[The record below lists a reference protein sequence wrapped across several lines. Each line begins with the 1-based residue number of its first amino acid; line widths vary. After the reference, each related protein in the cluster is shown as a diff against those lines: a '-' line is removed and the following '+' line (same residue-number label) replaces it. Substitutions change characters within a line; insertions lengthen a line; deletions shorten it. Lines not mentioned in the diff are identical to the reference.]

1 MTNKDFRF
9 LGDRMEQLS
18 TALFVNYSMAL
29 QKFPVSL
36 LRTVKMDV
44 AGNIVFSLV
53 RPYEDMNGFDRQFP
67 AHLHVYNKDRD
78 YYIEAAGNASI
89 KVEELEVLVSF
100 HVLRAQSFHI
110 RRRAIRKF
118 LAGMYKLIDHLF
130 SAGCPA
136 RFSIVIML
144 FVGCELWY

>member
-9 LGDRMEQLS
+9 LGNRMERLS

-29 QKFPVSL
+29 HKFPVSL
-36 LRTVKMDV
+36 IRTIKMDD
-44 AGNIVFSLV
+44 AGDMVFSMA

-89 KVEELEVLVSF
+89 MVTELEVLVSF
-100 HVLRAQSFHI
+100 HIVEAQSFHKSL
-110 RRRAIRKF
+110 RRQSPVN
-118 LAGMYKLIDHLF
+118 LCTG
-130 SAGCPA
+130 
-136 RFSIVIML
+136 
-144 FVGCELWY
+144 